1 MYIISIYDGYPDG
14 DRYSSAP
21 KITKKDAVQYVVD
34 VMQTK
39 YRSTDNVDKR
49 IEIRN
54 LIEHV
59 GNGDMSM
66 ISDKEHTIAYDIVT
80 RDEWEVNRK
89 EKLTKQSKKLNV
101 CKSLLQRKSLNW
113 LDLKRWGICNGCPI
127 FSQN

>member
-21 KITKKDAVQYVVD
+21 KITKKDAIQYVVD
-34 VMQTK
+34 AMQTK

-59 GNGDMSM
+59 SNGDMSM

-80 RDEWEVNRK
+80 RDEWEVNKKREIDK
-89 EKLTKQSKKLNV
+89 TKQEIERLQKFITEKKSELARLETV
-101 CKSLLQRKSLNW
+101 GHL
-113 LDLKRWGICNGCPI
+113 
-127 FSQN
+127 